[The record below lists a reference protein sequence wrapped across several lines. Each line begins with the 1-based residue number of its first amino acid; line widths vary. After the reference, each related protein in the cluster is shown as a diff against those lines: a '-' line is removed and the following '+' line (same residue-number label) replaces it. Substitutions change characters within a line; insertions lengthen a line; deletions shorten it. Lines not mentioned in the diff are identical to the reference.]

1 MYVGG
6 SKLNTGRV
14 LATSPRVAY
23 AVMPEGTAGDTH
35 LYVDFGSYKISS
47 DRPYK
52 YTNSF
57 DRTIISSGIAAVV
70 CETKSPFRIA
80 PTVPDGSVN
89 LAKIN
94 TPNLDA
100 DNNISIIDLS
110 DMELANISNHLRGKF
125 SLQDKTVVGGQ
136 LCYPNQIDTKDI
148 VISNRSAVGR
158 DLEAPYPLF
167 YKYLV
172 GRGRYYLSKPGI
184 LISDLDVLKP
194 QIKIVTENGS
204 ELSMAQYP
212 YNVELSSKD
221 FYNNDLPIGNFA
233 VVIYSHFL
241 SLLEQSVFV
250 EYNAS
255 DSANSYKLVP
265 GKREVINPEPIIQ
278 KSTNRGQD
286 TYSAQINSNGLY
298 DLYIDIGDHIPQV
311 GIGTVIGQSVIS
323 SKYSGGSLDLYITVI
338 GQSVISSD
346 VEVIL
351 E

>member
-1 MYVGG
+1 
-6 SKLNTGRV
+6 
-14 LATSPRVAY
+14 
-23 AVMPEGTAGDTH
+23 MPEGTAGDTH

-70 CETKSPFRIA
+70 CETKSPFRMA

-110 DMELANISNHLRGKF
+110 DMESANISNHLRGKF
-125 SLQDKTVVGGQ
+125 SLQDQTPSGRQ
-136 LCYPNQIDTKDI
+136 LYYANQIDTKDI
-148 VISNRSAVGR
+148 VISNRSAVRR

-172 GRGRYYLSKPGI
+172 GRGRHYLSKPGI

-194 QIKIVTENGS
+194 EIRIVAENGS

-212 YNVELSSKD
+212 YDIEISSKD
-221 FYNNDLPIGNFA
+221 FYNNDLPTGNFA
-233 VVIYSHFL
+233 VIIYSHFL
-241 SLLEQSVFV
+241 SLLGESVFV

-255 DSANSYKLVP
+255 DSANSYKLIP
-265 GKREVINPEPIIQ
+265 GKREVINSQPIIQ
-278 KSTNRGQD
+278 RSTDIGQD
-286 TYSAQINSNGLY
+286 TYSAQINSSGIY
-298 DLYIDIGDHIPQV
+298 DLYINT
-311 GIGTVIGQSVIS
+311 GTNTYTLFGTAVGQSVIS
-323 SKYSGGSLDLYITVI
+323 STGV
-338 GQSVISSD
+338 D
-346 VEVIL
+346 VV
-351 E
+351 